1 MSGKYSDRDRE
12 ELIHLLECYT
22 TESEA
27 LEFAIENADYLLKD
41 HQSDRAVEA
50 DLEYLRRVGVD
61 WSPHPTKDEVRQEY
75 ERIGRQLGSRLIEAL
90 VDRPSRLQKLLHHA
104 HLGEPGTGKVPTARI
119 IHDPSPRENRAL
131 LKLNCGAI
139 FAGLV
144 ESELFGQANWAL
156 AAPIDV
162 HVVSPLLSANPFSPP
177 SDARTSQGIYPSLS
191 AKSFLR
197 SARTHQKTV
206 AKRKIISTVREFPS
220 RGSRWQQISM
230 YAASLTYLRDLY
242 PIAGGS

>member
-1 MSGKYSDRDRE
+1 M
-12 ELIHLLECYT
+12 IM
-22 TESEA
+22 
-27 LEFAIENADYLLKD
+27 
-41 HQSDRAVEA
+41 
-50 DLEYLRRVGVD
+50 
-61 WSPHPTKDEVRQEY
+61 
-75 ERIGRQLGSRLIEAL
+75 
-90 VDRPSRLQKLLHHA
+90 
-104 HLGEPGTGKVPTARI
+104 LGEAGTGKVPIARI
-119 IHDPSPRENRAL
+119 IHDRSPRENRAL

-156 AAPIDV
+156 AAPVDV

-177 SDARTSQGIYPSLS
+177 SDARTSRGIYPSLS

-206 AKRKIISTVREFPS
+206 AKRKLISAVTEFPS
-220 RGSRWQQISM
+220 RGSRWQQIST

-242 PIAGGS
+242 PISGGS